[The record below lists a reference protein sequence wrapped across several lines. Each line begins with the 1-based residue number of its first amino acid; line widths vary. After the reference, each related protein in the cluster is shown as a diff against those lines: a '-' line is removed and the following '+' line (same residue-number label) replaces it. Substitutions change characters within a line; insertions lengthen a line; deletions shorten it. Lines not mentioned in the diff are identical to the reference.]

1 MAEDVKKS
9 FEVNIL
15 GQKMRIRHE
24 DDDYVQRLEAFLNK
38 RIEDAQSQQNFSTL
52 QLAARVLL
60 VLADECITQTKARE
74 ADQRRVEDRARR
86 MIEIINRKTVL
97 D

>member
-1 MAEDVKKS
+1 MAEDEKRS

-15 GQKMRIRHE
+15 GQKMRIRH
-24 DDDYVQRLEAFLNK
+24 DDDEYVQRLETFLSK
-38 RIEDAQSQQNFSTL
+38 KIEDAQSQQNISTL

-74 ADQRRVEDRARR
+74 ADQKKVEDRARR
-86 MIEIINRKTVL
+86 MIEIINTKAIL
-97 D
+97 E